1 MCYKMRLLSS
11 HYWLPLLTL
20 ILILFTHCTF
30 ISEKPKSALP
40 TGSAPPEGNK
50 QNWSGTF
57 QGVGNYSVSGMVKFG
72 VNAEGNNTLT
82 LQSDFQS
89 SSGPGLYVYLSAESG
104 RPTSSSI
111 DLGSLQSTSGSQTY
125 AVSNSVNIADFP
137 YVLIHCRPF
146 NVPFGHAQLMLTPTP
161 PNNNGQD
168 NNGQD
173 NNGQDN
179 NGQDNNG
186 QDNNG
191 QDNNG
196 QDNNGQ
202 DNNGQDNNGQDN
214 NGQDNNGQDNNGG
227 NMNNLQQVWSGTF
240 QGAGGYSVS
249 GSVEFNTSNNT
260 LTLQSDFR
268 SSSGP
273 GLYVYLSAASGRPT
287 SSSTSLGELK
297 SISGSQTYTVPNA
310 VNIVDSPY
318 VLIHC
323 RPFNVPFGH
332 AQLMRP

>member
-1 MCYKMRLLSS
+1 MCHKMRLISL
-11 HYWLPLLTL
+11 LATLLTI

-30 ISEKPKSALP
+30 VSEKPKSTLP

-57 QGVGNYSVSGMVKFG
+57 QGVGNYSVSGTAKFG
-72 VNAEGNNTLT
+72 VNAEGNNALT

-125 AVSNSVNIADFP
+125 TVSNSVNIADFP

-146 NVPFGHAQLMLTPTP
+146 NVPFGHAQLMVMPTP
-161 PNNNGQD
+161 PMLSNGNGANNNGQD

-202 DNNGQDNNGQDN
+202 DNNE
-214 NGQDNNGQDNNGG
+214 QDNNGG

-240 QGAGGYSVS
+240 QGAGSYSVR
-249 GSVEFNTSNNT
+249 GSVEFNISNNA

-268 SSSGP
+268 SSNGP
-273 GLYVYLSAASGRPT
+273 GLYVYLSAESGRPT

-297 SISGSQTYTVPNA
+297 STSGSQTYTVSNS
-310 VNIVDSPY
+310 VNIADFPY